1 MKFLET
7 HFDDYLITT
16 SQSSLHP
23 KKTKIYQSFPS
34 KLDQLKNIIFY
45 GPKGVGKYTQAL
57 LSIKK
62 YSPSELKYDKK
73 MIINT
78 DKQNYTYR
86 ISDIHYE
93 VDMALLGCNSK
104 IVWHELFFQII
115 DIISVK
121 PDKFGII
128 LCKNFHQIHS
138 ELLEIF
144 YSYMQQ
150 YNHTQTNLKIVFVI
164 ITEQLSFIPTPIV
177 KSCKTI
183 NIQRPSKSDYMK
195 ILPSNTENS
204 SENKESNAV
213 EILDVIE
220 TDCIINAKEIKS
232 FSLIT
237 KVEKIPKDIFNII
250 CDNIVAEILKST
262 PMSFTA
268 FRDVLYDILTYNLDV
283 SECLWYI
290 INELIKNG
298 NLQDKD
304 VTDVMNK
311 TYYFLKYYNNNYRP
325 IYHLESIMF
334 YIINKIRG
342 YSDSET
348 DGV

>member
-1 MKFLET
+1 MKFYESHYEEYIQSVERDNIHSELKEIYNRMPNQGNRLEN
-7 HFDDYLITT
+7 L
-16 SQSSLHP
+16 
-23 KKTKIYQSFPS
+23 
-34 KLDQLKNIIFY
+34 IFY
-45 GPKGVGKYTQAL
+45 GPPGTGKYSQVL
-57 LSIKK
+57 HFIKK

-121 PDKFGII
+121 PDKFGIVI
-128 LCKNFHQIHS
+128 CKNFHQIHS

-150 YNHTQTNLKIVFVI
+150 YNNRQTNLKVVFII

-183 NIQRPSKSDYMK
+183 NIQRPSKTDYMK
-195 ILPSNTENS
+195 ILPTDTEI
-204 SENKESNAV
+204 KETNNV

-232 FSLIT
+232 FSLI
-237 KVEKIPKDIFNII
+237 KNVENIPKDIFNII
-250 CDNIVAEILKST
+250 CDNIIAEILKPT
-262 PMSFTA
+262 PISFTA

-298 NLQDKD
+298 NLQNKD
-304 VTDVMNK
+304 VTDVMDK

-334 YIINKIRG
+334 YIINKIKG

-348 DGV
+348 NGV

>member
-1 MKFLET
+1 MKFYESHYEEYIQSVERYNIHSELEG
-7 HFDDYLITT
+7 
-16 SQSSLHP
+16 
-23 KKTKIYQSFPS
+23 IYNKMPNQANR
-34 KLDQLKNIIFY
+34 LENLIFY
-45 GPKGVGKYTQAL
+45 GPPGTGKYSQVL
-57 LSIKK
+57 HFIKK

-78 DKQNYTYR
+78 DKQNYMYR

-150 YNHTQTNLKIVFVI
+150 YNHTQTNLKVVFVI

-195 ILPSNTENS
+195 ILPSNTE
-204 SENKESNAV
+204 SNETNEV
-213 EILDVIE
+213 NILDVIE

-232 FSLIT
+232 FSLR
-237 KVEKIPKDIFNII
+237 KNVENIPKDIFNII
-250 CDNIVAEILKST
+250 CDNIIAEVLKQT
-262 PMSFTA
+262 PISFTA
-268 FRDVLYDILTYNLDV
+268 FRDILYDILTYNLDV

-298 NLQDKD
+298 DLQNKD
-304 VTDVMNK
+304 VTDVMDK